1 MRPKKTFNPFLSS
14 RSRDTTNIS
23 IRINDS
29 IISDQRNVAEVFG
42 DYFSTMANEIGGQHV
57 PQLGE
62 EDFKTHGS
70 VEAIRHSYHSLH
82 FEFIK
87 IDSRAVENELKKL
100 NTHKATGW
108 DAISDK
114 ILKPRP
120 SQLRFR

>member
-1 MRPKKTFNPFLSS
+1 
-14 RSRDTTNIS
+14 
-23 IRINDS
+23 
-29 IISDQRNVAEVFG
+29 
-42 DYFSTMANEIGGQHV
+42 MANEIGGQHV

-100 NTHKATGW
+100 KSHGMGRNPH
-108 DAISDK
+108 
-114 ILKPRP
+114 
-120 SQLRFR
+120 